1 MTLAI
6 IGASGKLG
14 NATLKALLSENLIP
28 ATDIVACTSSQPS
41 SATWLSLEHTGVQVR
56 HANFDDPHSLE
67 KALTGIGKLFLV
79 STPKID
85 LDFNDAPPGAG
96 REKHH
101 ISAIE
106 AAMAAGVKHIYYSSL
121 AFGNPSRAGVM
132 RAHIRTEAYLSDMSG
147 PKYTVI
153 REGLY
158 NESWPL
164 YLGYY
169 DIKGDQ
175 RSDILIAGDCPI
187 SWTSISDLGLAN
199 ALVLVAPSEEYAGK
213 TFYLSANSNTKTL
226 VEVARLVS
234 DVKGTEVKA
243 EVVSREEHEQ
253 YYIQKGMP
261 EPAVKWWSTTYDAL
275 RANECLIHDDTLEK
289 LLSSKGK
296 KPKIIDE
303 TIREML
309 SV

>member
-14 NATLKALLSENLIP
+14 NATLRALLSENLIP
-28 ATDIVACTSSQPS
+28 ATEIVACTSSQPGS
-41 SATWLSLEHTGVQVR
+41 DTWLSLEHAGVQVR
-56 HANFDDPHSLE
+56 HANFDDHRSLE
-67 KALTGIGKLFLV
+67 KALIGIEKPFLV
-79 STPKID
+79 SSPKVD
-85 LDFNDAPPGAG
+85 LDYNDARPGAG

-101 ISAIE
+101 TSAIE
-106 AAMAAGVKHIYYSSL
+106 AARAAGVKHIYYSSL

-132 RAHIRTEAYLSDMSG
+132 RAHIRTEAYLSEMTG
-147 PKYTVI
+147 PKNTVI

-169 DIKGDQ
+169 DTKGDQ
-175 RSDILIAGDCPI
+175 RSEILIAGDCPI
-187 SWTSISDLGLAN
+187 SWTSIPDLGLAN

-213 TFYLSANSNTKTL
+213 TFYLSATSNPKTL
-226 VEVARLVS
+226 DEVARLVS
-234 DVKGTEVKA
+234 DMKGSEVKA

-261 EPAVKWWSTTYDAL
+261 EPAVEWWSTTYNAL
-275 RANECLIHDDTLEK
+275 KAKECLIHDDTLEK
-289 LLSSKGK
+289 LLSSKGR
-296 KPKIIDE
+296 KPKPIEE

-309 SV
+309 SG